1 MNSVPLPHKR
11 QRQMKIA
18 VLAYARH
25 AAFANVSVCQTPSIS
40 PLLPWTDVAD
50 SQRHEQALTTHYH
63 ILCFCMTVEKRRQAH
78 SNKGYQG
85 LLLPG
90 VLHRSRQLTETPNC
104 TVESHMGKKVQHL
117 NRHSFEM
124 SRRRWLHRWM
134 CMPGQTLYPKPWRT
148 TFSID
153 DNEGWIGFSEY
164 VSSDP
169 PTGANCW
176 RSKLNLYY
184 PSMPQTPMLQTPFCR
199 ISKTGSRGSYASDH
213 QSPPTRMDTKCIQA
227 VWVALLLLKSPKKC
241 GVFRSERKREI
252 NLLFK

>member
-1 MNSVPLPHKR
+1 MWNFNRRSSGLYLTSLRWSDSSACVSRVCYIDLVPVGNTQAHKLDISNEPTRLNLQHWFDGRFTVVSVNSVPLPHKR

-25 AAFANVSVCQTPSIS
+25 AAFANVSVCQAPSIS

-104 TVESHMGKKVQHL
+104 TVESHMEKKVQHL

-124 SRRRWLHRWM
+124 SRRGWLHRRM

-184 PSMPQTPMLQTPFCR
+184 PSMP
-199 ISKTGSRGSYASDH
+199 
-213 QSPPTRMDTKCIQA
+213 
-227 VWVALLLLKSPKKC
+227 
-241 GVFRSERKREI
+241 
-252 NLLFK
+252 